1 MSKFKRSQ
9 AKYVK
14 RPYRVRNWAT
24 YESGLVARGSLTV
37 WIDLPA
43 DAGTVPGWNAVAPAR
58 PKAGRQRKYS
68 NYAIQTAVTIGL
80 VYHLPS
86 RQTEGF
92 LKSLF
97 SLLRLNAE
105 VPDHTTVSR
114 RKRSLGRLGLSA
126 PKSNRPIHILID
138 SSGLRIHAGNLRKPP
153 TNRDWRKLHLG
164 VDERTGDIVACQ
176 LTSKRARDAARVPAL
191 LKQTDRPIASCR
203 ADSAYDERGV
213 YEAVENHRHE
223 RSPRVLIPPKKGAR
237 IAPRSPSSRE
247 RNRNIRSRER
257 LGKRAWHKRSGYSR
271 RAKVETTFSR
281 YKALIGPEMRSRN
294 LAAQRVEARTAS
306 RILNRMSALGTPES
320 YIAR

>member
-1 MSKFKRSQ
+1 VSKFKRSQ

-14 RPYRVRNWAT
+14 RPYRVRNWAA

-37 WIDLPA
+37 WIDLDA
-43 DAGTVPGWNAVAPAR
+43 DADTVPGWDAVTPAR
-58 PKAGRQRKYS
+58 PKSGRRRKYS
-68 NYAIQTAVTIGL
+68 NHAIETAVTIGL

-92 LKSLF
+92 LTSLF
-97 SLLRLNAE
+97 SLLNLRAD

-114 RKRSLGRLGLSA
+114 RKRSLGKQGLSA
-126 PKSNRPIHILID
+126 PRNNRPIHILID
-138 SSGLRIHAGNLRKPP
+138 SSGLRVHAGNLRKPP

-164 VDERTGDIVACQ
+164 VDELTGDIVACE
-176 LTSKRARDAARVPAL
+176 LTGKRARDAARVPSL

-213 YEAVENHRHE
+213 YDAIENHHN

-237 IAPRSPSSRE
+237 LAPNSPTSRE
-247 RNRNIRSRER
+247 RNRNIRARAR
-257 LGKRAWHKRSGYSR
+257 LGKRAWHTRSGYSQ

-281 YKALIGPEMRSRN
+281 YKAVIGPAMRSRN
-294 LAAQRVEARTAS
+294 LAAQRVEARLGS
-306 RILNRMSALGTPES
+306 RILNTMTALGMPDS
-320 YIAR
+320 YMLT